1 MTQWYYQLLGE
12 EFGPVSA
19 ASLRQLQT
27 DGTLGNSD
35 QVRSVDSGDWIPL
48 SAVGIDL
55 SADGSAGDA
64 PGDQS
69 DVAQDLS
76 ELNFEFEESGAATGA
91 ARKQG
96 SAVVERPTGPAQYYY
111 QFFGQT
117 LGPIPLDTLI
127 RMAEAGR
134 LQETDLVRAE
144 EDFLWQAAGE
154 FSELS
159 AAFLLRMP
167 ETPAVSAASVAAVAA
182 PVPVPAAP
190 PVPASEV
197 PAPAPAPAAVP
208 ASADAEASR
217 GAKLDAGGVGSGGGT
232 GGSGAKSGSAGGGAK
247 AKGGRGRKQARQAE
261 EKLVDNILSEVFA
274 EEEDGESSGQSATA
288 VAAVDAG
295 AGRPAA
301 GPGSSGNA
309 AGGASTA
316 GSVSGVNSAET
327 VSSTA
332 APAGVRNWGSVSPGL
347 QSSSAAAAAASRPVL
362 RAAPKSKSSSGGSW
376 LPDIRLEF
384 NGPVQALLGLGVLA
398 AIWFGYTPLMRY
410 FKTDEARY
418 ISRMELAIETCE
430 KLNPVT
436 EAVKFKGQQDLMK
449 REFGAYV
456 ALMTEAG
463 STRQS
468 AKNCLGALNR
478 LMEFSAV
485 DPQNAVLQ
493 KKLLDEAKSL
503 IKKYKG

>member
-19 ASLRQLQT
+19 ASLRQLLI

-35 QVRSVDSGDWIPL
+35 QVRNVESGDWMPL
-48 SAVGIDL
+48 SAAGIDE
-55 SADGSAGDA
+55 ADDGTATDSSEDL
-64 PGDQS
+64 S
-69 DVAQDLS
+69 DVAQELS
-76 ELNFEFEESGAATGA
+76 ELNFEFEESGASPAAAA

-96 SAVVERPTGPAQYYY
+96 SAVVDRQTGPAQYYY

-134 LQETDLVRAE
+134 LQETDLVRGE

-167 ETPAVSAASVAAVAA
+167 ETPAAAAA
-182 PVPVPAAP
+182 VPAAP
-190 PVPASEV
+190 AATPAVVASEPV
-197 PAPAPAPAAVP
+197 AEVAPTPAAPAPAPVAAGVAPVVAAAVGSKP
-208 ASADAEASR
+208 SAVGAAS
-217 GAKLDAGGVGSGGGT
+217 GV
-232 GGSGAKSGSAGGGAK
+232 ASGSASAGKSGK
-247 AKGGRGRKQARQAE
+247 SKGGRGRKKDRQAE

-274 EEEDGESSGQSATA
+274 DEEEDSESSGASAAVVPAGDSGPVRPAGAAVNAAAA
-288 VAAVDAG
+288 VASADSV
-295 AGRPAA
+295 PA
-301 GPGSSGNA
+301 S
-309 AGGASTA
+309 GAS
-316 GSVSGVNSAET
+316 
-327 VSSTA
+327 A
-332 APAGVRNWGSVSPGL
+332 AARTWGSVSPS
-347 QSSSAAAAAASRPVL
+347 QSSTSAAAAAAARPAL
-362 RAAPKSKSSSGGSW
+362 RSAPKSKSSSGGSW
-376 LPDIRLEF
+376 LPEIRLEF
-384 NGPVQALLGLGVLA
+384 NGPVQALLGLGLLA
-398 AIWFGYTPLMRY
+398 ALWFGYTPLMRY
-410 FKTDEARY
+410 FRTDEARY

-430 KLNPVT
+430 KLSPVT
-436 EAVKFKGQQDLMK
+436 EAVKFKGQQELMK

-463 STRQS
+463 STRQA

-485 DPQNAVLQ
+485 DPQNTVLQ

>member
-19 ASLRQLQT
+19 ASLRQLLT

-35 QVRSVDSGDWIPL
+35 QVRSVDSGDWMPL
-48 SAVGIDL
+48 SAAGIDL
-55 SADGSAGDA
+55 SADGSAEDA
-64 PGDQS
+64 AGDQS
-69 DVAQDLS
+69 GVAQELS

-96 SAVVERPTGPAQYYY
+96 SAVVERPAGPVQYYY
-111 QFFGQT
+111 QFFGQI

-182 PVPVPAAP
+182 PVPVSAAP
-190 PVPASEV
+190 PVPALEV
-197 PAPAPAPAAVP
+197 PAPAPAAVS
-208 ASADAEASR
+208 ASAVAEASR
-217 GAKLDAGGVGSGGGT
+217 GAKLEGGGAGSGGGT
-232 GGSGAKSGSAGGGAK
+232 GGSGSKSGSAGGGVK
-247 AKGGRGRKQARQAE
+247 AKGGRGRKQSRQAE

-274 EEEDGESSGQSATA
+274 EEEDGDSCGPSATA

-301 GPGSSGNA
+301 GPRLSGTA
-309 AGGASTA
+309 AVGASISE
-316 GSVSGVNSAET
+316 SVSGVTSAEA
-327 VSSTA
+327 VSSSA
-332 APAGVRNWGSVSPGL
+332 APAGVRNWGSVSPAS